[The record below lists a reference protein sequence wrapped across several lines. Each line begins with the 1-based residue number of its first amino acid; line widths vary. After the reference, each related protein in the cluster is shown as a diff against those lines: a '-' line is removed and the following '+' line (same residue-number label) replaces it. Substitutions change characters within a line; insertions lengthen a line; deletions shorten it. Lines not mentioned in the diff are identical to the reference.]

1 MKIHIMFHCIA
12 GSIGVAFQHM
22 TNNPDQEN
30 VILLLTRPLGG
41 NERFC
46 LKIKHLLYSCEILDN
61 PIQRI
66 DFLPSLSKVNKNSV
80 LIFTSANGLRAAK
93 KHNLINKKCFVVG
106 ANTKK
111 IAVSFGYDVLG
122 FSKDQ
127 ENLLKLIKSK
137 KPTESMVH
145 IRGKHTVGNLCD
157 ALKRNQFSCLDII
170 GYNQEPLKI
179 KKQNLQKIH
188 SGRPVILPIFSSR
201 SAELLQSN
209 LDLTGFNVIAISEA
223 VAKIVTGV
231 ELGGLVISKKPD
243 LNSMQEATLAILRR
257 LIKFD
262 GSTS

>member
-1 MKIHIMFHCIA
+1 
-12 GSIGVAFQHM
+12 M

-61 PIQRI
+61 PIQKI

-179 KKQNLQKIH
+179 KKQNLQQIH
-188 SGRPVILPIFSSR
+188 SGRPVILTIFSSR

-231 ELGGLVISKKPD
+231 ELGELVISKKPD

>member
-1 MKIHIMFHCIA
+1 MFHCIA

-61 PIQRI
+61 PIQKI

-106 ANTKK
+106 ENTKK
-111 IAVSFGYDVLG
+111 IAISFGYDVLG

-231 ELGGLVISKKPD
+231 ELGELVISKKPD
-243 LNSMQEATLAILRR
+243 LSSMQEATLAILRR

>member
-1 MKIHIMFHCIA
+1 
-12 GSIGVAFQHM
+12 M

-30 VILLLTRPLGG
+30 AILLLTRPLDG

-46 LKIKHLLYSCEILDN
+46 LKIKHLLDSCEILDN
-61 PIQRI
+61 PIQKI

-93 KHNLINKKCFVVG
+93 KHNLINNKCFVVG

-111 IAVSFGYDVLG
+111 IAVSLGYDVLG

-145 IRGKHTVGNLCD
+145 IRGKHTIGNLCD
-157 ALKRNQFSCLDII
+157 ALQRSQLSCSDII

-188 SGRPVILPIFSSR
+188 SGRPVILPIFSSM

-209 LDLTGFNVIAISEA
+209 LDLTGFNGIAISEA

-231 ELGGLVISKKPD
+231 ELRELVISKKPD

>member
-1 MKIHIMFHCIA
+1 MFHCIA
-12 GSIGVAFQHM
+12 GSTGVAFQHM

-61 PIQRI
+61 PIQKI

-122 FSKDQ
+122 VSKDQ

-188 SGRPVILPIFSSR
+188 SGRPVVLPIFSSR

-231 ELGGLVISKKPD
+231 ELGELVISKKPD

-262 GSTS
+262 GNTS

>member
-1 MKIHIMFHCIA
+1 MFHCIA

-30 VILLLTRPLGG
+30 VILLLTRPLDG

-231 ELGGLVISKKPD
+231 ELGELVISKKPD

>member
-1 MKIHIMFHCIA
+1 
-12 GSIGVAFQHM
+12 M

-231 ELGGLVISKKPD
+231 ELGELVISKKPD

-262 GSTS
+262 DSTS

>member
-1 MKIHIMFHCIA
+1 
-12 GSIGVAFQHM
+12 
-22 TNNPDQEN
+22 
-30 VILLLTRPLGG
+30 
-41 NERFC
+41 
-46 LKIKHLLYSCEILDN
+46 
-61 PIQRI
+61 
-66 DFLPSLSKVNKNSV
+66 
-80 LIFTSANGLRAAK
+80 
-93 KHNLINKKCFVVG
+93 
-106 ANTKK
+106 
-111 IAVSFGYDVLG
+111 
-122 FSKDQ
+122 
-127 ENLLKLIKSK
+127 
-137 KPTESMVH
+137 
-145 IRGKHTVGNLCD
+145 
-157 ALKRNQFSCLDII
+157 LDII

-231 ELGGLVISKKPD
+231 ELGELVISKKPD

>member
-1 MKIHIMFHCIA
+1 MFHCIA
-12 GSIGVAFQHM
+12 GSIGVAFQNM
-22 TNNPDQEN
+22 TNNPNQEN

-223 VAKIVTGV
+223 VAKIVSGV
-231 ELGGLVISKKPD
+231 ELGELVISKKPD
-243 LNSMQEATLAILRR
+243 LNSMQEATHAILRR
-257 LIKFD
+257 LIKFNC
-262 GSTS
+262 STS

>member
-1 MKIHIMFHCIA
+1 MFHCIA

-61 PIQRI
+61 PIQKI
-66 DFLPSLSKVNKNSV
+66 DFLPSLGKVNKNSV

-157 ALKRNQFSCLDII
+157 ALKRSQLSCLDII

-231 ELGGLVISKKPD
+231 ELGELVISKKPD

>member
-1 MKIHIMFHCIA
+1 
-12 GSIGVAFQHM
+12 M

-30 VILLLTRPLGG
+30 VILLLTRPLDG

-145 IRGKHTVGNLCD
+145 IRGKYTVGNLCE

-231 ELGGLVISKKPD
+231 ELGELVISKKPD

-257 LIKFD
+257 VIKFD
-262 GSTS
+262 SNKS

>member
-1 MKIHIMFHCIA
+1 MFHCIA

-61 PIQRI
+61 PIQKI

-223 VAKIVTGV
+223 VAKIITGV
-231 ELGGLVISKKPD
+231 ELGELVISKKPD

>member
-1 MKIHIMFHCIA
+1 
-12 GSIGVAFQHM
+12 M

-61 PIQRI
+61 PIQKI
-66 DFLPSLSKVNKNSV
+66 DFLPSLGKVNKNSV

-137 KPTESMVH
+137 KPTESLVH

-231 ELGGLVISKKPD
+231 ELGELVVSKKPD

-262 GSTS
+262 DSTS

>member
-1 MKIHIMFHCIA
+1 MFHCIA

-61 PIQRI
+61 PIQKI

-157 ALKRNQFSCLDII
+157 ALKRNQFSCLEVI

-179 KKQNLQKIH
+179 KKQNLQKIR

-201 SAELLQSN
+201 SAKLLQSN

-231 ELGGLVISKKPD
+231 ELGELVISKKPD

>member
-1 MKIHIMFHCIA
+1 MFHCIA

-61 PIQRI
+61 PIQKI

-157 ALKRNQFSCLDII
+157 ALKRNQFNCLDII

-209 LDLTGFNVIAISEA
+209 IDLTGFNVIAISEA

-231 ELGGLVISKKPD
+231 ELGELVISKKPD

>member
-1 MKIHIMFHCIA
+1 MFHCIA

-61 PIQRI
+61 PIQKI

-223 VAKIVTGV
+223 VAKIITGV
-231 ELGGLVISKKPD
+231 ELGELVISKKPD
-243 LNSMQEATLAILRR
+243 LSSMQEATLAILRR

>member
-1 MKIHIMFHCIA
+1 
-12 GSIGVAFQHM
+12 M

-61 PIQRI
+61 PIQKI

-223 VAKIVTGV
+223 VAKIITGV
-231 ELGGLVISKKPD
+231 ELGELVISKKPD

>member
-1 MKIHIMFHCIA
+1 
-12 GSIGVAFQHM
+12 M

-61 PIQRI
+61 PIQKI

-231 ELGGLVISKKPD
+231 ELGELVV
-243 LNSMQEATLAILRR
+243 
-257 LIKFD
+257 
-262 GSTS
+262 

>member
-1 MKIHIMFHCIA
+1 
-12 GSIGVAFQHM
+12 M

-61 PIQRI
+61 PIQKI
-66 DFLPSLSKVNKNSV
+66 DFLPSLGKVNKNSV

-223 VAKIVTGV
+223 VAKIITGV
-231 ELGGLVISKKPD
+231 ELGELVISKKPD